1 MITFKEFNTLIND
14 AKHIRT
20 QVFVNEQGFK
30 NEFDSI
36 DEIATHV
43 VMYDNNIPV
52 ATYRLFYDH
61 DNHCYTIGRIAVNKE
76 KRHCG
81 YGSKLLNH
89 ACELVRSKNGT
100 SLHLSA
106 QVNAVPFYQH
116 NGFITYGKEYLDE
129 FCPHI
134 HMKKDF

>member
-14 AKHIRT
+14 AKHIRI

-36 DEIATHV
+36 DEFATHV
-43 VMYDNNIPV
+43 VMYDNNTPV
-52 ATYRLFYDH
+52 ATCRLFHDH
-61 DNHCYTIGRIAVNKE
+61 DNHCYAIGRFAVIKE
-76 KRHCG
+76 KRNCG

-89 ACELVRSKNGT
+89 ACELVRTKNGR

-106 QVNAVPFYQH
+106 QVNAVPFYQR
-116 NGFITYGKEYLDE
+116 NGFITCGDEYLDE

-134 HMKKDF
+134 HMKKDL

>member
-1 MITFKEFNTLIND
+1 MISFKEFNTLNDD
-14 AKHIRT
+14 AKHIRV
-20 QVFVNEQGFK
+20 QVFMKEQGFV

-36 DEIATHV
+36 DNIAIHV
-43 VMYDNNIPV
+43 VMYEQNIPV

-61 DNHCYTIGRIAVNKE
+61 DDQCYTIGRIAVIKE

-89 ACELVRSKNGT
+89 ACDLVRSKQGT

-106 QVNAVPFYQH
+106 QVSAVPFYQH
-116 NGFITYGKEYLDE
+116 NGFKSYGDQYLDE
-129 FCPHI
+129 HCPHI
-134 HMKKDF
+134 HMKKAL